1 MNLTHSSHSVTDP
14 MTDQMTDQMTDV
26 DADTDLVCGGW
37 EPCIVFAAE
46 VADSQVCVCGWLH
59 DDHRAGATVH
69 QLPRAPRTAQP
80 RRLAS

>member
-1 MNLTHSSHSVTDP
+1 VSQAPAIVAPMNENLTETDF
-14 MTDQMTDQMTDV
+14 
-26 DADTDLVCGGW
+26 AASRW
-37 EPCIVFAAE
+37 EPCTGFVPE

-59 DDHRAGATVH
+59 DDHIADAVVR